1 MKKLYCILA
10 LMFLP
15 LMTLAAEP
23 LGSAC
28 SRKNGAYSQ
37 FNGNDYFSCPDEVSK
52 ENITIQQLYEKG
64 YRVTSADIILRND
77 GPYSVN
83 ILIEK
88 RNIK

>member
-1 MKKLYCILA
+1 MKKHYCILA

-15 LMTLAAEP
+15 LMTLSAET
-23 LGSAC
+23 LGSSC

-77 GPYSVN
+77 GTYSVN
-83 ILIEK
+83 IIIEK

>member
-28 SRKNGAYSQ
+28 YRANGTYSQ
-37 FNGNDYFSCPDEVSK
+37 FDGNDYFSCPKEVSEK
-52 ENITIQQLYEKG
+52 NITIQELYAKG
-64 YRVTSADIILRND
+64 YRVVSADIIRRSD
-77 GPYSVN
+77 GAYSVN
-83 ILIEK
+83 IIIEK

>member
-1 MKKLYCILA
+1 MKKLYCILG

-15 LMTLAAEP
+15 LMTLAGEP

-77 GPYSVN
+77 GTYSVN
-83 ILIEK
+83 IIIEK